1 MGKSGLAPIEIERRE
16 RKCGAKGILTDLT
29 PNTTYVFLFHLK
41 PLVKKF

>member
-16 RKCGAKGILTDLT
+16 RKYGERRILTDLT
-29 PNTTYVFLFHLK
+29 ANTTYIFLFHLK